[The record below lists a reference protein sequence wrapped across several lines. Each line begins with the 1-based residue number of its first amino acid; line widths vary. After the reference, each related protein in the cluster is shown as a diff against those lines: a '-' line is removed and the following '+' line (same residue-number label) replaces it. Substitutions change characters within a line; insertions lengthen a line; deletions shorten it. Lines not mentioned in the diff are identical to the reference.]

1 MENAVEKNI
10 QPAPSSFKAYV
21 WAHFGFYNIDGKKE
35 IDKTHVIC
43 KLCKAKI
50 KYFGNTTNL
59 RTHMARH
66 HPEDANKVQ
75 PKVRNIPGDQ
85 HTLHQC
91 CKLPTNSERANKITQ
106 SIACFI
112 FKDLC
117 PYSVVEN
124 EGFRY
129 MLKTVEPRYAI
140 PSRQLFAEKAIPLLY
155 EETKKKVAEALKK
168 ATRVALTCDAWT
180 SRAVQSYVTFTAHYI
195 TDNWE
200 LESRVLQTTA
210 INESHTAAHI
220 KENIQSV
227 AQEWQLTTT
236 DLVIVTDNAANML
249 AAAQLGNFQHVK
261 CFAHT
266 INLTAQRALKLPSVS
281 RLLGKIRRITRFF
294 HCSATANHVLK
305 QKQKLLELAPH
316 KLTTDVAT
324 RWNSAFDMI
333 DRFLEQQPAI
343 CAALLSAEVRKC
355 GAGICTLDET
365 DVANAEEVAAALKP
379 LKEATNIMSE
389 EATPTLSV
397 IAPLHAQLLHETKAG
412 FCGETALVREIK
424 QAIHEDLAKRYT
436 SVTDKNM
443 LHISS
448 SLDPRFKTLPFL
460 SQDEQRLVDCVFVF
474 FYGAL
479 MQNEEP
485 DIPNE
490 VLDDEGPPV
499 PKKRNTSLLNLL
511 GKTFTNARD
520 VPKSAGTRAEEEMKK
535 YLETPSLSLSED
547 PLTWWRSQETV
558 FPLLAK
564 LAKCYLCI
572 PGTSVAAERV
582 FSTAGDIVTAQRSM
596 LTPEHVDQLL
606 FLQKN
611 MYIPADEAR
620 FGPWTLDI

>member
-10 QPAPSSFKAYV
+10 QPAPSSFKADV

-35 IDKTHVIC
+35 IDKTHV
-43 KLCKAKI
+43 

-66 HPEDANKVQ
+66 HPEDANEVQ

-85 HTLHQC
+85 RTLHQC
-91 CKLPTNSERANKITQ
+91 CKLPTNSERAKKITQ

-112 FKDLC
+112 SKDLR
-117 PYSVVEN
+117 PYSI
-124 EGFRY
+124 RY
-129 MLKTVEPRYAI
+129 TK
-140 PSRQLFAEKAIPLLY
+140 PSAFY
-155 EETKKKVAEALKK
+155 EEKSIA
-168 ATRVALTCDAWT
+168 
-180 SRAVQSYVTFTAHYI
+180 SFTNY
-195 TDNWE
+195 T
-200 LESRVLQTTA
+200 

-220 KENIQSV
+220 QENIQSV
-227 AQEWQLTTT
+227 ALEWQLTTT

-266 INLTAQRALKLPSVS
+266 INLAAQRALKLN
-281 RLLGKIRRITRFF
+281 RLLKKRHQCNTY
-294 HCSATANHVLK
+294 CK
-305 QKQKLLELAPH
+305 QCNVAMHKQKLLELAPH

-324 RWNSAFDMI
+324 RWNSALDMI

-424 QAIHEDLAKRYT
+424 QVIHEDLAKRYT

-460 SQDEQRLVDCVFVF
+460 SQDEQKDIHSKVIAEARKIRDIYLNMLTYKIRDGVKRDIE
-474 FYGAL
+474 L
-479 MQNEEP
+479 

-511 GKTFTNARD
+511 GKTFTNVRD
-520 VPKSAGTRAEEEMKK
+520 VSKSAGTRAEEEMKK

-572 PGTSVAAERV
+572 PGISVAAERV

-611 MYIPADEAR
+611 MYIPADGKKKM
-620 FGPWTLDI
+620 FTIN

>member
-1 MENAVEKNI
+1 
-10 QPAPSSFKAYV
+10 
-21 WAHFGFYNIDGKKE
+21 
-35 IDKTHVIC
+35 
-43 KLCKAKI
+43 
-50 KYFGNTTNL
+50 
-59 RTHMARH
+59 MARH
-66 HPEDANKVQ
+66 HPEDANEVQ
-75 PKVRNIPGDQ
+75 PKVKNIPGDQ
-85 HTLHQC
+85 CTLHQC
-91 CKLPTNSERANKITQ
+91 CKLPTNSERAKKITQ

-112 FKDLC
+112 SKDLR

-140 PSRQLFAEKAIPLLY
+140 PSRRLFAEKAIPLLY

-168 ATRVALTCDAWT
+168 ATRVALICDAWT

-195 TDNWE
+195 RDNWE
-200 LESRVLQTTA
+200 LELRVLQTTA

-236 DLVIVTDNAANML
+236 DLAIVIDNAANML
-249 AAAQLGNFQHVK
+249 VAAQLGNFQHVK
-261 CFAHT
+261 CFAHN
-266 INLTAQRALKLPSVS
+266 ISLAAQRALKLLSAS
-281 RLLGKIRRITRFF
+281 RLLGKIRRITGFF
-294 HCSATANHVLK
+294 HRSATANHVFK

-324 RWNSAFDMI
+324 RWNSALDMI

-355 GAGICTLDET
+355 GAGICTLDEI

-412 FCGETALVREIK
+412 FCGETALVQEIK

-436 SVTDKNM
+436 SVTEKNM

-460 SQDEQRLVDCVFVF
+460 SQDEQKDIHSKVIAEAA
-474 FYGAL
+474 AL
-479 MQNEEP
+479 ENEEP
-485 DIPNE
+485 DIRNE

-511 GKTFTNARD
+511 GKTFTNVRV

-547 PLTWWRSQETV
+547 PLNWWRSQDTV
-558 FPLLAK
+558 FALLAK
-564 LAKCYLCI
+564 LAQCYLCI

-611 MYIPADEAR
+611 MYIPAD
-620 FGPWTLDI
+620 GGL

>member
-10 QPAPSSFKAYV
+10 QPAPSSFKADV
-21 WAHFGFYNIDGKKE
+21 WAHFGFYNI
-35 IDKTHVIC
+35 VIC

-66 HPEDANKVQ
+66 HPEDANEVQ

-85 HTLHQC
+85 RTLHQC
-91 CKLPTNSERANKITQ
+91 CKLPTNSEQAKKITQ

-112 FKDLC
+112 SKDLR

-140 PSRQLFAEKAIPLLY
+140 PSRQLF
-155 EETKKKVAEALKK
+155 TKKKVAEALKK
-168 ATRVALTCDAWT
+168 ATRVALTSDAWT

-281 RLLGKIRRITRFF
+281 RLLGKIRRITGFF
-294 HCSATANHVLK
+294 HRSATANHVLK

-343 CAALLSAEVRKC
+343 CAVLLSAEVRKY

-412 FCGETALVREIK
+412 FCGETALAREIK

-460 SQDEQRLVDCVFVF
+460 SQDEQKDIHSKVIAEAATLE
-474 FYGAL
+474 
-479 MQNEEP
+479 NEEP

-490 VLDDEGPPV
+490 ILDDEGPPV

-520 VPKSAGTRAEEEMKK
+520 VPKSAGTRAEEEMKE

-611 MYIPADEAR
+611 MYISADGKKKM
-620 FGPWTLDI
+620 FTIN

>member
-75 PKVRNIPGDQ
+75 PKVETFQ
-85 HTLHQC
+85 E
-91 CKLPTNSERANKITQ
+91 TNALS
-106 SIACFI
+106 CFI

-155 EETKKKVAEALKK
+155 EETKKKP
-168 ATRVALTCDAWT
+168 CDAWT

-266 INLTAQRALKLPSVS
+266 INLAAQRALKLPSVS
-281 RLLGKIRRITRFF
+281 RLLGKIRRITGFF

-397 IAPLHAQLLHETKAG
+397 IAPLHAQPLHETKAG

-460 SQDEQRLVDCVFVF
+460 SQDEQRLVDCVFIF

-558 FPLLAK
+558 FPLVAK

-611 MYIPADEAR
+611 MYIPADGTMCTSS
-620 FGPWTLDI
+620 FYLSV